1 MMTAMMA
8 FAMASCDN
16 WDSPYYD
23 TPPLNDE
30 IVGSWESVFGRD
42 GYGVYDIW
50 GYDAV
55 RYDFYSNQ
63 RGRYYYYSAFG
74 LEYVGFDWETRGDRL
89 YISYDDGDW
98 ENLYYGFDRYGYL
111 ILSTDYH
118 FYQYTAYRPAGYYY
132 GPAKEMAGADS
143 GQSDKVAKSE
153 RDTVKVKSVS
163 KAIKARDD
171 SAE

>member
-1 MMTAMMA
+1 MMLLASLSMAMV
-8 FAMASCDN
+8 SCSG
-16 WDSPYYD
+16 WDSPYYVD
-23 TPPLNDE
+23 D
-30 IVGSWESVFGRD
+30 IVGSWESEYGCD
-42 GYGVYDIW
+42 GYGEYDIY
-50 GYDAV
+50 GFDVV
-55 RYDFYSNQ
+55 RYDFYGNTT
-63 RGRYYYYSAFG
+63 GRYTCYNYYG
-74 LEYVGFDWETRGDRL
+74 QYVVIGFFWETRGDRL